1 MRWNNEP
8 NRYLPRDASKLSA
21 GRRQVID
28 GEQRRANL
36 GISRVRLD
44 GSCGTGHHQTR
55 PGIGE
60 YRWSRSILEGA
71 SGMTSVLV
79 PAQGSRIVA
88 VVEERVGCR

>member
-71 SGMTSVLV
+71 SGYDFSTRARS
-79 PAQGSRIVA
+79 GFSYCSRSRGA
-88 VVEERVGCR
+88 SGM